1 MAHETSSGAK
11 CGANAIK
18 AFDWVEILHTK
29 KRCFVHSHRIKYS
42 LLLHS
47 QSICFDYSMDYIF
60 NYPNIFSV

>member
-29 KRCFVHSHRIKYS
+29 KNFYF
-42 LLLHS
+42 
-47 QSICFDYSMDYIF
+47 SI
-60 NYPNIFSV
+60 